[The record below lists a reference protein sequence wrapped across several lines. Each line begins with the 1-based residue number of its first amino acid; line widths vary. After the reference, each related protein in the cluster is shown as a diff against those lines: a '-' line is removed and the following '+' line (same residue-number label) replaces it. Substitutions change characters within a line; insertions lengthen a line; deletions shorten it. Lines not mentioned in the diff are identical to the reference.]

1 MPFIKKSEMLK
12 IKNYIYKCDEIE
24 SFRYHVDLSNSS
36 DTFHIQNKNILKLA
50 DSLKYKNT
58 LIDLEIDAKGTRLKE
73 ISIML
78 GKITIKSIKHFSL
91 MCMDDVFKKNK
102 DASRADGLINF
113 MSNQKE
119 MYDLRF
125 ELTFVED
132 VYLVNYICHA
142 ISRMTQIKDLYM
154 TINNLDG
161 DDQLDMEE
169 FLREE
174 LNYRKRKNKPKID
187 DSGLDVLMS
196 SLENLRDLDLYIKDF
211 IVSEIHFMEILEAIA
226 LNKRLRKTSFSF
238 PQKKLME
245 FSVKEIIRLF
255 K

>member
-1 MPFIKKSEMLK
+1 MAQTKNFFKFHLFPNLTMLFFYLDYNYNIPIDKSVKDAFKLLKNINHFEFDVSARPKNTKYLIEGICKMKKVKILKIMMPFIKKSEMLK

-113 MSNQKE
+113 MSN
-119 MYDLRF
+119 
-125 ELTFVED
+125 
-132 VYLVNYICHA
+132 
-142 ISRMTQIKDLYM
+142 
-154 TINNLDG
+154 
-161 DDQLDMEE
+161 
-169 FLREE
+169 
-174 LNYRKRKNKPKID
+174 
-187 DSGLDVLMS
+187 
-196 SLENLRDLDLYIKDF
+196 
-211 IVSEIHFMEILEAIA
+211 
-226 LNKRLRKTSFSF
+226 
-238 PQKKLME
+238 
-245 FSVKEIIRLF
+245 
-255 K
+255 